1 MSETGY
7 VLIKAV
13 GLFSNSLILLIFARV
28 ILSWIYPS
36 QRNTL
41 VFWVWRLTEPFL
53 EPIRRVLPFRSGLD
67 LSPWVALLLIYV
79 LRTIII
85 RFLYTWL

>member
-1 MSETGY
+1 MSDLGN
-7 VLIKAV
+7 VLIRAV
-13 GLFSNSLILLIFARV
+13 DLFSNSLVLLIFARV

-53 EPIRRVLPFRSGLD
+53 EPIRRIVPRIGLD
-67 LSPWVALLLIYV
+67 LSPWVALLLIFA
-79 LRTIII
+79 LRTVII